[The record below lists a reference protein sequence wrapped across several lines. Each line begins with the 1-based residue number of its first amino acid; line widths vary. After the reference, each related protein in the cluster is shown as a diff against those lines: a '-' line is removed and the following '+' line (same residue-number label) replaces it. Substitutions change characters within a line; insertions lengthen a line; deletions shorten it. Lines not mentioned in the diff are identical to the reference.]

1 MSSDQD
7 TDWKGA
13 QIQYDK
19 EGKISSISFVAI
31 NNNKNDSTY
40 VITYETPVTPQ
51 SYNQTVSNQVIFK
64 NKEISFNKWAGVN
77 VPGTHGDI
85 KVTKEVTANKE
96 EPKKNRYE
104 LSWKSTFTIPSTGAD
119 AGAKFVDELTNTTS
133 DNMAHYDLSAG

>member
-1 MSSDQD
+1 MSSEQD
-7 TDWKGA
+7 IYWKGA

-19 EGKISSISFVAI
+19 DGKISSISFVAI

-51 SYNQTVSNQVIFK
+51 SYDQTVNNQVVFK

-85 KVTKEVTANKE
+85 KVTKKVTANKE
-96 EPKKNRYE
+96 EPKKDRYE
-104 LSWKSTFTIPSTGAD
+104 LSWESTFT
-119 AGAKFVDELTNTTS
+119 
-133 DNMAHYDLSAG
+133 LSLIHI